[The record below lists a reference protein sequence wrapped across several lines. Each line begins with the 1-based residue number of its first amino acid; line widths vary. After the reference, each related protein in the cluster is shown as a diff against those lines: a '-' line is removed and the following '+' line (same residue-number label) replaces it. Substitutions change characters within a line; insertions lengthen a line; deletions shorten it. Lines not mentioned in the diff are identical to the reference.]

1 MGWSRASPS
10 GESSPPPP
18 MDMSRVGSSARDGGG
33 AAGARRPLGS
43 PAASRGPESGCH
55 PHVDRRKDKR
65 KDRRKDR
72 RRAGVALHGRVCCLW
87 TAGSREPEPRPCH
100 ATKTSR
106 RVGPGLPV
114 GASAARRERR
124 AGWGSPPRVTLD
136 GPRPVS
142 EVTHR
147 SGNAPAGPAPRTRV
161 APLLK
166 EGAGCLPS
174 PAKVW
179 NSNGDRPR
187 PTQTRGGAGPGGR
200 GCAATRSPAN
210 PPLLLTPGVA
220 DEGRVARGPG
230 APEATPRSRSHRV
243 GWPGHPHCG
252 PPRPGIA
259 RSHAPG
265 PGDPAA
271 RAGASRTRGSLP
283 GAECHFYADRC
294 ATSAMA

>member
-1 MGWSRASPS
+1 M
-10 GESSPPPP
+10 SPPRGQTEGQTEGQTASGSRTARSGLLPLDRGLPGAGTTTLSFREDQPP
-18 MDMSRVGSSARDGGG
+18 RGPRLARRRLGRSEGEESRVGVRVHV
-33 AAGARRPLGS
+33 
-43 PAASRGPESGCH
+43 RGP
-55 PHVDRRKDKR
+55 
-65 KDRRKDR
+65 
-72 RRAGVALHGRVCCLW
+72 
-87 TAGSREPEPRPCH
+87 
-100 ATKTSR
+100 
-106 RVGPGLPV
+106 
-114 GASAARRERR
+114 
-124 AGWGSPPRVTLD
+124 GSPPRVTLD

-161 APLLK
+161 APPLK

-174 PAKVW
+174 PAEDW

-200 GCAATRSPAN
+200 GDAATRSPAN

>member
-1 MGWSRASPS
+1 MWGRLPETEEEQRGRGGPPAHPRPAADPRVDVTPTRTDGRTNGRTDGERESHCTVGFAASGPRAPGSRNHDPVLPRRPAAAWAPACPS
-10 GESSPPPP
+10 APRPLGGRGEQ
-18 MDMSRVGSSARDGGG
+18 GGG
-33 AAGARRPLGS
+33 ARPR
-43 PAASRGPESGCH
+43 SRP
-55 PHVDRRKDKR
+55 
-65 KDRRKDR
+65 
-72 RRAGVALHGRVCCLW
+72 GVPPTGHTGR
-87 TAGSREPEPRPCH
+87 
-100 ATKTSR
+100 
-106 RVGPGLPV
+106 
-114 GASAARRERR
+114 
-124 AGWGSPPRVTLD
+124 
-136 GPRPVS
+136 PRPVS

-161 APLLK
+161 APPLK

-174 PAKVW
+174 PAEDW
-179 NSNGDRPR
+179 NSNGDGPR

-200 GCAATRSPAN
+200 GDAATRSPAN

-220 DEGRVARGPG
+220 DEGRVARGLG

>member
-1 MGWSRASPS
+1 MGV
-10 GESSPPPP
+10 
-18 MDMSRVGSSARDGGG
+18 RVHV
-33 AAGARRPLGS
+33 
-43 PAASRGPESGCH
+43 RGP
-55 PHVDRRKDKR
+55 
-65 KDRRKDR
+65 
-72 RRAGVALHGRVCCLW
+72 
-87 TAGSREPEPRPCH
+87 
-100 ATKTSR
+100 
-106 RVGPGLPV
+106 
-114 GASAARRERR
+114 
-124 AGWGSPPRVTLD
+124 GSPPRVTLD

-147 SGNAPAGPAPRTRV
+147 SGKAPAGPAPRTRV
-161 APLLK
+161 APPLK

-174 PAKVW
+174 PAEDW

-200 GCAATRSPAN
+200 GDAATRSPAN

-220 DEGRVARGPG
+220 DEGCVARGPG

-243 GWPGHPHCG
+243 GWPGHPHCE
-252 PPRPGIA
+252 PPCPGIA